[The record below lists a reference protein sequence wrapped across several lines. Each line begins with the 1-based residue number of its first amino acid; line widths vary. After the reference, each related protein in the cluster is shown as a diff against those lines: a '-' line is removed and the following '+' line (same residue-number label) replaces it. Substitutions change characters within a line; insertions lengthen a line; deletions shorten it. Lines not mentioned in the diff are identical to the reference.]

1 MELLSGTIR
10 LDYLLM
16 LVQEPEPNMRKESKQ
31 ACLNYGSRDP
41 EPKWPEST

>member
-16 LVQEPEPNMRKESKQ
+16 LVQEPKMRKEESKQ
-31 ACLNYGSRDP
+31 ACLNYASRDP
-41 EPKWPEST
+41 EPNWPEST